1 MIAEFQGDTIHLAKP
16 VDEPVDKASNGT
28 TANSTDL
35 KIVHRLGA
43 IPLVADG
50 LVTFE

>member
-1 MIAEFQGDTIHLAKP
+1 MIAEFEGDSTEFKKP
-16 VDEPVDKASNGT
+16 TEKPILDGHQSSA
-28 TANSTDL
+28 TDL
-35 KIVHRLGA
+35 KIVHRLGE

>member
-1 MIAEFQGDTIHLAKP
+1 MIAEFEGDSTQLA
-16 VDEPVDKASNGT
+16 EPVDKQTHETPVS
-28 TANSTDL
+28 NSTDL
-35 KIVHRLGA
+35 KIVHRLGE